1 MQTKQTDKTADFRV
15 LYDRQVV
22 RVYRLALVLLGNPAD
37 AEDVSQQVFTKAWE
51 KQPRFRDDEHET
63 AWFITVTRNQCRDL
77 ARGSYRR
84 MRADLADA
92 PEPWTTFSSME
103 DDALWLAVREL
114 PAKYRVPLYLHYC
127 EGYTLRELSRMLH
140 RNESTLQTQL
150 ADARKILRNILGNAD

>member
-1 MQTKQTDKTADFRV
+1 MQTKQTEKTADFRA

-37 AEDVSQQVFTKAWE
+37 AEDISQQVFTKAWE
-51 KQPRFRDDEHET
+51 KQPRFRDVEHET

-92 PEPWTTFSSME
+92 PEPWITFSSME

-127 EGYTLRELSRMLH
+127 EGYTLRELSRLLH

-150 ADARKILRNILGNAD
+150 ADARKILRNILEQN